1 MAININTGF
10 HVGAALPIDDRAYLT
25 KAQML
30 AVDENIYPDYFLAVC
45 ADDGFLYMFD
55 KNMEAGNVSA
65 ETGKFKLFSEDASGS
80 EEATIELIKKHAYE
94 GVYKVHEVEVVD
106 DESGLP
112 TGEKITVVDET
123 IGAALDRLANDL
135 TFVGVVEALPIEP
148 KKGDLVNVVPAEG
161 AEANAPKGWK
171 FWDGA
176 EWQSLSDATL
186 SDRVAA
192 LEALHDTKTETVENT
207 EVTSFKT
214 VEEEIIEK
222 AKNGIYKNA
231 TTESHYENAD
241 GKILT
246 VEEYNT
252 KVEASEDVT
261 GFELKTTNIP
271 AVTIE
276 DAIKVLE
283 EAADNTNGALVY
295 KGEVATKNALP
306 GGAKVGD
313 LYHIV
318 PAIDDAVTAN
328 EWVFLA
334 EDGWKSFDSAI
345 EERLAKLEL
354 QVGKDKEVNAYG
366 EAADL
371 VDIANVLTA
380 NVDTEGSVLN
390 VIRETAADG
399 IYDDGTPTT
408 VTKLILHFVDNREFE
423 LTPEIIQSIKEG
435 TPYEL
440 INGYNLRWNPYEY
453 DGFVLYNGTDMSAPP
468 GHDSWEIK
476 EEAVAGHVIT
486 IREAIDNTKK
496 DSVVTI
502 FPITEGIEDNSILK
516 KYTIYQ
522 GLDDVATPEEAKLIG
537 TIDIPKDLVVT
548 SGSVVELEK
557 AEIPNPEYVD
567 EITTPGVS
575 ATLEVAKIGEDIIA
589 AGDVEDEASPY
600 YGYPIVAGTY
610 IKLVVAN
617 QKKPIFIDAKSLVDT
632 GSLGST
638 TANVTA
644 NVEVG
649 GVMAGD
655 VIEEGTDI
663 QKLVERLLIKYYPP
677 TVTLTATPAN
687 KVVEVGES
695 INVELTA
702 AVTKKSLD
710 VASVI
715 FSDGTAAVDVA
726 EGGSFS
732 HEIVDPVTD
741 TTTFSVTVS
750 DGKKEVSSSVKYTFV
765 NPYYTGVVN
774 ADAVNVDITTLGK
787 KIEEKGKK
795 KYSYEPRN
803 QYVVFAYPASY
814 GDLTSILDING
825 FEQLPS
831 FDKTSV
837 TVGTVAYTVY
847 TTATPVSNDMTY
859 TFA

>member
-55 KNMEAGNVSA
+55 KNMTAENVSA
-65 ETGKFKLFSEDASGS
+65 ETGKFKLFSEDASRS

-94 GVYKVHEVEVVD
+94 GVYKVHEVEVID
-106 DESGLP
+106 DVSGLP

-135 TFVGVVEALPIEP
+135 TFVGVVETLPTEP
-148 KKGDLVNVVPAEG
+148 NKGDLVNVVPAEG
-161 AEANAPKGWK
+161 AEAGAPKGWK
-171 FWDGA
+171 FWDGEA
-176 EWQSLSDATL
+176 WQSLSDATL

-192 LEALHDTKTETVENT
+192 LEALHDTKTEMVEGT

-222 AKNGIYKNA
+222 AKNGIYKAA
-231 TTESHYENAD
+231 TTESHYENAV
-241 GKILT
+241 GEILT

-261 GFELKTTNIP
+261 GFELKTVNTP

-276 DAIKVLE
+276 NALKALE

-295 KGEVATKNALP
+295 KGEVATKDALP
-306 GGAKVGD
+306 GDAKVGD
-313 LYHIV
+313 LYHII
-318 PAIDDAVTAN
+318 PAIDDVVTVN

-371 VDIANVLTA
+371 VDVVNVLTA
-380 NVDTEGSVLN
+380 NVDTKGSVLN
-390 VIRETAADG
+390 AIKTTAKDG
-399 IYDDGTPTT
+399 IYKEIPATVNYSNASGDIITEEEYNQKVGNGEDVSEWTQNEIAGST
-408 VTKLILHFVDNREFE
+408 VTIE
-423 LTPEIIQSIKEG
+423 QG
-435 TPYEL
+435 
-440 INGYNLRWNPYEY
+440 
-453 DGFVLYNGTDMSAPP
+453 
-468 GHDSWEIK
+468 
-476 EEAVAGHVIT
+476 
-486 IREAIDNTKK
+486 IDNVKK

-502 FPITEGIEDNSILK
+502 FPVTDPAAIDNDSILK

-522 GLDDVATPEEAKLIG
+522 GLKDTTTPDAAKLIG

-557 AEIPNPEYVD
+557 AEIPNPEYID
-567 EITTPGVS
+567 EITTPGIP

-600 YGYPIVAGTY
+600 YGYPTVAGTY

-649 GVMAGD
+649 GIMVGD
-655 VIEEGTDI
+655 VVEEGTDI
-663 QKLVERLLIKYYPP
+663 QKLVEKLLIKYYPP

-715 FSDGTAAVDVA
+715 FSDGTAAVNVT

-732 HEIVDPVTD
+732 HEIADPVTD

>member
-55 KNMEAGNVSA
+55 KNMTAENVSA

-80 EEATIELIKKHAYE
+80 EQGVIELIKKHAYE
-94 GVYKVHEVEVVD
+94 GVYKVHEVEVID
-106 DESGLP
+106 EESGLP

-135 TFVGVVEALPIEP
+135 TFAGIVETLPAEP
-148 KKGDLVNVVPAEG
+148 NKGDLVNVVPAEG
-161 AEANAPKGWK
+161 AEADAPKGWK
-171 FWDGA
+171 FWDGKA
-176 EWQSLSDATL
+176 WQSLSDATL
-186 SDRVAA
+186 SDRVAD
-192 LEALHDTKTETVENT
+192 LEALHDTKTEMVEGKA
-207 EVTSFKT
+207 VTSFKT

-222 AKNGIYKNA
+222 AKNGIYKAA
-231 TTESHYENAD
+231 TTESHYENAE

-246 VEEYNT
+246 VEEYNA

-261 GFELKTTNIP
+261 GFELKTVNTP

-276 DAIKVLE
+276 NAIKALE
-283 EAADNTNGALVY
+283 ETADNTNGALVY
-295 KGEVATKNALP
+295 KGEVATKDALP
-306 GGAKVGD
+306 GNAEVGD

-318 PAIDDAVTAN
+318 PAMDDVATAN

-371 VDIANVLTA
+371 VDVVNALTA

-390 VIRETAADG
+390 VVKTTAKDG
-399 IYDDGTPTT
+399 IYKEIPATVNYSNASGDIITEEEYNQKVKNGEDVSEWTQNEIAGST
-408 VTKLILHFVDNREFE
+408 VTIE
-423 LTPEIIQSIKEG
+423 QG
-435 TPYEL
+435 
-440 INGYNLRWNPYEY
+440 
-453 DGFVLYNGTDMSAPP
+453 
-468 GHDSWEIK
+468 
-476 EEAVAGHVIT
+476 
-486 IREAIDNTKK
+486 IDNVKK

-502 FPITEGIEDNSILK
+502 FPVTDPAVIDNDSILK

-522 GLDDVATPEEAKLIG
+522 GLADIATPEDAKLIG

-600 YGYPIVAGTY
+600 YGYPTVAGTY
-610 IKLVVAN
+610 IKLIVAN

-649 GVMAGD
+649 GIMVGD
-655 VIEEGTDI
+655 VVEEGTDI
-663 QKLVERLLIKYYPP
+663 QELVEKLLIKYYPP

-715 FSDGTAAVDVA
+715 FSDGTAAVNVT

-732 HEIVDPVTD
+732 HEIADPVTD

-774 ADAVNVDITTLGK
+774 ADAVDVDITTLGK
-787 KIEEKGKK
+787 KIEEKSKK

-831 FDKTSV
+831 FNKTSV

>member
-55 KNMEAGNVSA
+55 KNMTAENVSA

-94 GVYKVHEVEVVD
+94 GVYKVHEVEVID

-135 TFVGVVEALPIEP
+135 TFVGVVETLPANP
-148 KKGDLVNVVPAEG
+148 NKGDLVNVVPAVD
-161 AEANAPKGWK
+161 AEADAPKGWK
-171 FWDGA
+171 FWDG
-176 EWQSLSDATL
+176 ENWQSLSDATL

-192 LEALHDTKTETVENT
+192 LEALHDTKTETVEGGT

-214 VEEEIIEK
+214 VDEEIIEK

-231 TTESHYENAD
+231 TTESHYENAE

-261 GFELKTTNIP
+261 GFELKTTDIP

-276 DAIKVLE
+276 NAIKALE
-283 EAADNTNGALVY
+283 EVADNTNGALVY
-295 KGEVATKNALP
+295 KGEVATKDALP
-306 GGAKVGD
+306 GNAEVGD

-318 PAIDDAVTAN
+318 PAIDDVATAN

-371 VDIANVLTA
+371 VDIVNNLTA

-390 VIRETAADG
+390 VVRETAADG
-399 IYDDGTPTT
+399 IYDGGTPIT

-440 INGYNLRWNPYEY
+440 INGYNLRWNKYEN
-453 DGFVLYNGTDMSAPP
+453 FMLYNGDDRSDFP
-468 GHDSWEIK
+468 GPDSWEMK
-476 EEAVAGHVIT
+476 KEAVASPVIT

-537 TIDIPKDLVVT
+537 TIAIPKDLVVT

-600 YGYPIVAGTY
+600 YGYPTVAGTY

-638 TANVTA
+638 TASVTA

-649 GVMAGD
+649 GIMVGD
-655 VIEEGTDI
+655 VVEEGTDI
-663 QKLVERLLIKYYPP
+663 QELVEKLLIKYYPP

-687 KVVEVGES
+687 KVVEIGES

-715 FSDGTAAVDVA
+715 FSDGTAATDVT
-726 EGGSFS
+726 EGGSFL
-732 HEIVDPVTD
+732 HEIADPVTD

-765 NPYYTGVVN
+765 NPYYTGVV
-774 ADAVNVDITTLGK
+774 DAGAVDVDITTLSK

-803 QYVVFAYPASY
+803 QYVVFAYPTSY

>member
-55 KNMEAGNVSA
+55 KNMTAENVSA

-135 TFVGVVEALPIEP
+135 TFVGVVETLPAEP
-148 KKGDLVNVVPAEG
+148 NKGDLVNVVPAAN

-192 LEALHDTKTETVENT
+192 LEALHDTKTETVENI

-231 TTESHYENAD
+231 TTESHYENAN
-241 GKILT
+241 GEILT

-261 GFELKTTNIP
+261 GFELKTTDIP

-276 DAIKVLE
+276 NAIKALE
-283 EAADNTNGALVY
+283 AAADNTNGALVY
-295 KGEVATKNALP
+295 KGEVATKDALP
-306 GGAKVGD
+306 VDAEVGD

-318 PAIDDAVTAN
+318 PAVDDAVTAN

-345 EERLAKLEL
+345 EERLSKLEL

-366 EAADL
+366 EATDL
-371 VDIANVLTA
+371 VDIVNNLTA

-390 VIRETAADG
+390 VVKTTAKDG
-399 IYDDGTPTT
+399 IYKEIPATINYSNASGDIITEEEYNQKVEGGEDVSEWTQNEIAGST
-408 VTKLILHFVDNREFE
+408 VTIE
-423 LTPEIIQSIKEG
+423 QG
-435 TPYEL
+435 
-440 INGYNLRWNPYEY
+440 
-453 DGFVLYNGTDMSAPP
+453 
-468 GHDSWEIK
+468 
-476 EEAVAGHVIT
+476 
-486 IREAIDNTKK
+486 IDNVKK

-502 FPITEGIEDNSILK
+502 FPVTDPAVIDNDSILK

-600 YGYPIVAGTY
+600 YGYPTVAGTY

-649 GVMAGD
+649 GIMVGD
-655 VIEEGTDI
+655 IVEEGTDI
-663 QKLVERLLIKYYPP
+663 QELVEKLLIKYYPP

-732 HEIVDPVTD
+732 HEIADPVTN

-774 ADAVNVDITTLGK
+774 ADAVDVDITTLGK